1 MWWKSVPGRKIT
13 LPAGLACEQTPL
25 PSGEIGNGGLVTV
38 NHRRPFSDFSCAGGG
53 GGGGVRGSLYTGYAG
68 SSLASVYKLKDV
80 VYAIFSLMQ
89 SIRDS

>member
-53 GGGGVRGSLYTGYAG
+53 GGGGGGEGEFVHRLCR
-68 SSLASVYKLKDV
+68 V
-80 VYAIFSLMQ
+80 IFSERL
-89 SIRDS
+89 